1 MAISPTN
8 SFIAPP
14 LIISCSRAFK
24 LASDCNSSES
34 STLLCNF
41 LRQERV
47 QLIDA
52 RGNTLLHFLAMYGNL
67 SAFKML
73 LGDGILTNEDLA
85 KGNKKGDT
93 PLHEAAK
100 FGQKEIVEVLLEYER
115 DLVMVSNNSE
125 ETPLFTAALC
135 GKKEVFDLLIKDGR
149 IHSDHYV
156 MARTDGSTVLHAA
169 IMGEYFSLAMSILET
184 FPKLAHK
191 YDSKGRTPL
200 DLLATKP
207 LSFNSGSSYSLV
219 NLGSRPFIPLQ
230 LIAIFVYF
238 CIPSM
243 VYGWKHAGDEENQH
257 QNGHD
262 ISNLGHLA
270 TKLIPGFRFRRILRV
285 CAWLRE
291 IDDAKKK
298 HEFALK
304 TAKNK
309 KTKLKNPIVH
319 ATENGIIK
327 LVKEIL
333 EIFPD
338 AAYSFDKNGKNIL
351 HIAVEQKDRVLYDY
365 LKKNVDHKDGML
377 SDVDNDGN
385 TVLHLAA
392 NMGTSPKVVLG
403 HLNQMTWDICWFK
416 RVWYD
421 SPPHFLYH
429 ENSNGMTAKEL
440 FEINHIDLRDKAEK
454 AFKDMNNG
462 LMLVTALIGTV
473 NYAALF
479 TLPGGYDQDNQSKTY
494 GEPILLIQEDTEDDT
509 SKFLWYISIALFSSL
524 FALVSMLSIQLS
536 RFRSNDFYIAL
547 PFRYIVAVMA
557 LACSTIFTL
566 TACMQAYILDRIS
579 FNSDSYMW
587 PIGILMALVYIDALY
602 LTSYYMFFVIGSS
615 FAYKGQ
621 EM

>member
-8 SFIAPP
+8 SFTAPP
-14 LIISCSRAFK
+14 PIISRSRAFK
-24 LASDCNSSES
+24 LTSDCNSSES

-41 LRQERV
+41 LRQEGV
-47 QLIDA
+47 QSIDA

-67 SAFKML
+67 SAFQML

-85 KGNKKGDT
+85 IGNKKGDT
-93 PLHEAAK
+93 ALHEAAK

-115 DLVMVSNNSE
+115 DLVMVSNNLE
-125 ETPLFTAALC
+125 ETPLFTAASC
-135 GKKEVFDLLIKDGR
+135 GKKDVFDLLIKDGR

-238 CIPSM
+238 
-243 VYGWKHAGDEENQH
+243 W
-257 QNGHD
+257 
-262 ISNLGHLA
+262 
-270 TKLIPGFRFRRILRV
+270 FRFRRILRV

-291 IDDAKKK
+291 IDDAKQK
-298 HEFALK
+298 HEFALAL
-304 TAKNK
+304 AKKLVNEENDWSHYSEGKCLDSTSKNSDK

-319 ATENGIIK
+319 AMENGIIE

-365 LKKNVDHKDGML
+365 LKKNVDHKNGML

-385 TVLHLAA
+385 TVLHLAT
-392 NMGTSPKVVLG
+392 NVGTSPKVVLG
-403 HLNQMTWDICWFK
+403 DLNQMTWDVCWFK

-494 GEPILLIQEDTEDDT
+494 GEPVLLIREDTEDDT
-509 SKFLWYISIALFSSL
+509 VEFLWYISIALFSSL
-524 FALVSMLSIQLS
+524 FALVAMLSIQLS

-557 LACSTIFTL
+557 LACSTIFTI
-566 TACMQAYILDRIS
+566 TACLQAYILDRIS

-587 PIGILMALVYIDALY
+587 SAGILMALVYIDALY
-602 LTSYYMFFVIGSS
+602 LTSYYMFFVIGCS

>member
-8 SFIAPP
+8 SFTAPP
-14 LIISCSRAFK
+14 PIISRSRAFK
-24 LASDCNSSES
+24 LTSDCNSSES

-41 LRQERV
+41 LRQEGV
-47 QLIDA
+47 QSIDA

-67 SAFKML
+67 SAFQML

-85 KGNKKGDT
+85 IGNKKGDT
-93 PLHEAAK
+93 ALHEAAK

-115 DLVMVSNNSE
+115 DLVMVSNNLE
-125 ETPLFTAALC
+125 ETPLFTAASC
-135 GKKEVFDLLIKDGR
+135 GKKDVFDLLIKDGR

-169 IMGEYFSLAMSILET
+169 IMGEYFS
-184 FPKLAHK
+184 
-191 YDSKGRTPL
+191 
-200 DLLATKP
+200 
-207 LSFNSGSSYSLV
+207 
-219 NLGSRPFIPLQ
+219 
-230 LIAIFVYF
+230 
-238 CIPSM
+238 IPSM

-257 QNGHD
+257 QNGHN
-262 ISNLGHLA
+262 ISNFEHFA

-291 IDDAKKK
+291 IDDAKQK
-298 HEFALK
+298 HEFALAL
-304 TAKNK
+304 AKKLVNEENDWSHYSEGKCLDSTSKNSDK

-319 ATENGIIK
+319 AMENGIIE

-365 LKKNVDHKDGML
+365 LKKNVDHKNGML

-385 TVLHLAA
+385 TVLHLAT
-392 NMGTSPKVVLG
+392 NVGTSPKVVLG
-403 HLNQMTWDICWFK
+403 DLNQMTWDVCWFK

-494 GEPILLIQEDTEDDT
+494 GEPVLLIREDTEDDT
-509 SKFLWYISIALFSSL
+509 VEFLWYISIALFSSL
-524 FALVSMLSIQLS
+524 FALVAMLSIQLS

-557 LACSTIFTL
+557 LACSTIFTI
-566 TACMQAYILDRIS
+566 TACLQAYILDRIS

-587 PIGILMALVYIDALY
+587 SAGILMALVYIDALY
-602 LTSYYMFFVIGSS
+602 LTSYYMFFVIGCS